1 MKYDIVFANGCSFV
15 QGSALGGK
23 NLPSEPVKD
32 VPNRFS
38 DLLAKHFDA
47 EECNIAAGG
56 SGNDKIF
63 RTSFDWIEQNKER
76 IEDKKILICLG
87 LSFPQR
93 SEIYSVS
100 KGGYTKFN
108 VYSDGNVAERI
119 SKESKVL
126 DADQVK
132 EFARVWFTEFY
143 DIDERIKI
151 QYKLIKSLL
160 AYINQEIPNYDL
172 FIFNSLED
180 DYPDWFR
187 NGLGLDDTFN
197 PSWNSYIQKNKLNPE
212 GMWHPLEKAHADM
225 AKYIIQK
232 YG

>member
-1 MKYDIVFANGCSFV
+1 MNYDIVFANGCSFV
-15 QGSALGGK
+15 QGSALGGR
-23 NLPSEPVKD
+23 NLPSEPVKN

-38 DLLAKHFDA
+38 DLVAKHFNA

-63 RTSFDWIEQNKER
+63 RTTFDWIEQNKER
-76 IEDKKILICLG
+76 IQDKRVLICLG

-108 VYSDGNVAERI
+108 VYEDGRLAERI

-126 DADQVK
+126 DEEQVK
-132 EFARVWFTEFY
+132 QFARVWFMEFY
-143 DIDERIKI
+143 DVDERIKA
-151 QYKLIKSLL
+151 QYKLIKTLL
-160 AYINQEIPNYDL
+160 AYIKQEVPNYEL

-180 DYPDWFR
+180 EYPDWFR
-187 NGLGLDDTFN
+187 DGLGLDNTFN
-197 PSWNSYIQKNKLNPE
+197 PSWDNYIQKNKLNPE
-212 GMWHPLEKAHADM
+212 GFWHPLEEAHVDM
-225 AKYIIQK
+225 AKYIIEK